1 MTHQVSLIS
10 VARCASRVI
19 GLGAATL
26 LALATPSCS
35 GDGAP
40 PDVTPPADRFT
51 LPLCD
56 QPVGTQAPLATRCQ
70 QFVDAE
76 GRVVVLHGINAR
88 VEGLFDVTFDDGR
101 VALEDIPEFTLED
114 AQRMR
119 AMGFNLLRLP
129 VNWSGI
135 EPQDTQPPTYSATY
149 LARLHEVV
157 DLCEDAGL
165 YVLIDFHQDAYSK
178 EIGEDGA
185 PLWAISPEPEM
196 LLEGPL
202 TDLGARRAAGQT
214 LAAFRTFFG
223 DAEPGPTLR
232 ARFADMAARV
242 ASEFVGDTTVIGY
255 EVFNEPV
262 ASDSETL
269 RLNREVGAALL
280 AADPGHLVVFEPQA
294 TFRVVFNRSGSTGAP
309 FGVPGGVYAPHIYT
323 LAFSGT
329 EEQLLAFTRASLR
342 PAHRSAYDEAVAWQT
357 PLLVGEFGMNPVGT
371 RGLEY
376 LELQTDLHDE
386 FGASSAFWVWKEDSQ
401 DSWGLFDR
409 SGDEWVERPALRRV
423 LSRPMPERI
432 AGQPL
437 WWRYDRVTQTL
448 DVAYEGD
455 GAVDAPTEVYVPAS
469 EDYTADFVVRC
480 DEREVAVTR
489 DGATGI
495 VAIPCH
501 GRGPHRVQV
510 APAAP

>member
-1 MTHQVSLIS
+1 MTRPTPPLGRPRG
-10 VARCASRVI
+10 ALLFPLATAS
-19 GLGAATL
+19 L
-26 LALATPSCS
+26 LALGSPSCS
-35 GDGAP
+35 SDGPP

-51 LPLCD
+51 LPHCD
-56 QPVGTQAPLATRCQ
+56 EAAGAQAPLATRCQ
-70 QFVDAE
+70 QFVDGE

-101 VALEDIPEFTLED
+101 VALEDIPAFTLED

-119 AMGFNLLRLP
+119 SMGFNLLRLP

-135 EPQDTQPPTYSATY
+135 EPEDTQPPTYSAAY
-149 LARLHEVV
+149 LARLREVV
-157 DLCEDAGL
+157 DLCEQAGL
-165 YVLIDFHQDAYSK
+165 LVLIDFHQDAYSK

-223 DAEPGPTLR
+223 DEEPGPTLR
-232 ARFADMAARV
+232 ARFASMAARV
-242 ASEFVGDTTVIGY
+242 AEDFVGNTTVIGY

-262 ASDSETL
+262 AGDADTL
-269 RLNREVGAALL
+269 RLNRDVGAALL
-280 AADPGHLVVFEPQA
+280 AVDPGHLVVFEPQA
-294 TFRVVFNRSGSTGAP
+294 TFRVVFDRSGSVGAP

-323 LAFSGT
+323 LAFTGT

-342 PAHRSAYDEAVAWQT
+342 RAHQSAYDEAVAWQT
-357 PLLVGEFGMNPVGT
+357 PLLVGEFGMNPNGT

-401 DSWGLFDR
+401 GSWGMFDR
-409 SGDEWVERPALRRV
+409 SGEEWVERPALRRV

-437 WWRYDRVTQTL
+437 WWRYDRVTRVL
-448 DVAYEGD
+448 DIAFEGD
-455 GAVDAPTEVYVPAS
+455 SAVDAPSEVYVPSS
-469 EDYTADFVVRC
+469 EDYASELVVTC
-480 DEREVAVTR
+480 DGREVAVTR
-489 DGATGI
+489 DSATGL
-495 VAIPCH
+495 VAVPCN

-510 APAAP
+510 APGD